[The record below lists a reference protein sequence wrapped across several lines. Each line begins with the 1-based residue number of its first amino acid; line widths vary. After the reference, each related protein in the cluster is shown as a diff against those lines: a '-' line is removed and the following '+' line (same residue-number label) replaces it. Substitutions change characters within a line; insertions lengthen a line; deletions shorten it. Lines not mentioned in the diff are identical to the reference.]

1 MKLRGLSMYWFIWIH
16 FSVGVVLGTENS
28 TATDLAYQ
36 FNLVPPDREVTHLED
51 EKYFVSCQVGIKT
64 RLRWFDPQMQPI
76 ESNIPGDGFYVV
88 DHGNESTLV
97 FTSISLKHNGT
108 WICEAE
114 EDYRRIAFKMTVY
127 SKKYSL
133 ITYMCHHFVLSF
145 FQSQLYSRKRQWF
158 KVWKNMTMRS

>member
-1 MKLRGLSMYWFIWIH
+1 M
-16 FSVGVVLGTENS
+16 LGTENS

-127 SKKYSL
+127 SEKFL
-133 ITYMCHHFVLSF
+133 HITYSGHVSQFYMLFF
-145 FQSQLYSRKRQWF
+145 FQSQSFSRKRQCF
-158 KVWKNMTMRS
+158 KV